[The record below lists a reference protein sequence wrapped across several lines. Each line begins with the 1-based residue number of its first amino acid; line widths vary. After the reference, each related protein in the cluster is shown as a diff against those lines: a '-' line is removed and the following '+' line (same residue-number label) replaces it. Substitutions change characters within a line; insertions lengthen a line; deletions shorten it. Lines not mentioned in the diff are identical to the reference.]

1 MLFIKTTGFT
11 QVLATQFLNG
21 IPIYL
26 GDLSLK
32 VKGYVGAG
40 TMITTLDTQLIRFTF
55 SDSLSLPVNNE
66 QLVIINTTNTNWRI
80 THYEI
85 SDPEGLV
92 YFRFAYVSP
101 NTFNL
106 NATLSTYFEVGE
118 IQLDV

>member
-1 MLFIKTTGFT
+1 MLFIKTTRFT

-26 GDLSLK
+26 VDLSLK
-32 VKGYVGAG
+32 AKGYVVAG

-80 THYEI
+80 TDYEVC
-85 SDPEGLV
+85 DPEGVV
-92 YFRFAYVSP
+92 YFRFAYVP
-101 NTFNL
+101 PITLNL
-106 NATLSTYFEVGE
+106 NASLSTYFEVGE